1 LIEQKEIGLPRA
13 FIRKICKDE
22 RGAALIEYTVL
33 VGLITIA
40 VCAMIFA
47 VGDWMSSQWSDLN
60 TDLQNCGAN
69 PNAGDPN
76 ASDNAGENAACDS
89 AASNSN

>member
-1 LIEQKEIGLPRA
+1 MPRA
-13 FIRKICKDE
+13 FIRQFCKDE
-22 RGAALIEYTVL
+22 RGAALIEYTIL
-33 VGLITIA
+33 IGLITIS
-40 VCAMIFA
+40 VLGMIFA
-47 VGDWMSSQWSDLN
+47 VGDWTNDQWADLN
-60 TDLQNCGAN
+60 TDLQNCEAN

>member
-1 LIEQKEIGLPRA
+1 MPRA
-13 FIRKICKDE
+13 FIRQFCKDE
-22 RGAALIEYTVL
+22 SGAALIEYTIL
-33 VGLITIA
+33 IGLITIT
-40 VCAMIFA
+40 VMAMIFA
-47 VGDWMSSQWSDLN
+47 VGAWANNQWADLN
-60 TDLQNCGAN
+60 TDLQNCEAN

>member
-1 LIEQKEIGLPRA
+1 MPRA
-13 FIRKICKDE
+13 FIRQIVKDE
-22 RGAALIEYTVL
+22 RGTALIEYTVL
-33 VGLITIA
+33 IGLITGA
-40 VCAMIFA
+40 VCATIFG
-47 VGDWMSSQWSDLN
+47 VGDWIIDQWSDLN
-60 TDLQNCGAN
+60 TDLQNCEAN

>member
-1 LIEQKEIGLPRA
+1 MPRA
-13 FIRKICKDE
+13 FIRQIVKDE

-33 VGLITIA
+33 IGLITGA
-40 VCAMIFA
+40 VCAMIFG
-47 VGDWMSSQWSDLN
+47 VGDWINDQWANLD
-60 TDLQNCGAN
+60 TDLQNCEAN

-89 AASNSN
+89 AAANNSN

>member
-1 LIEQKEIGLPRA
+1 MPRA

-33 VGLITIA
+33 IGLITIA
-40 VCAMIFA
+40 VCATIFG
-47 VGDWMSSQWSDLN
+47 VGDWIIDQWSDVN
-60 TDLQNCGAN
+60 TDLQNCEAN

-89 AASNSN
+89 AVNNSN

>member
-1 LIEQKEIGLPRA
+1 MLRAYIRQIGR
-13 FIRKICKDE
+13 DE

-33 VGLITIA
+33 IGLITGA
-40 VCAMIFA
+40 VMVLVLA
-47 VGDWMSSQWSDLN
+47 VGDWTKSQWSALD

-89 AASNSN
+89 AANDSN

>member
-1 LIEQKEIGLPRA
+1 
-13 FIRKICKDE
+13 
-22 RGAALIEYTVL
+22 
-33 VGLITIA
+33 
-40 VCAMIFA
+40 VCATIFG
-47 VGDWMSSQWSDLN
+47 VGDWIIDQWSDLN
-60 TDLQNCGAN
+60 TDLQNCEAN

>member
-1 LIEQKEIGLPRA
+1 MPRP
-13 FIRKICKDE
+13 FIRQFCKDE
-22 RGAALIEYTVL
+22 RGAALIEYTIL
-33 VGLITIA
+33 IGLITIT
-40 VCAMIFA
+40 VIAMIVT
-47 VGDWMSSQWSDLN
+47 VGDWTNDQWADLI
-60 TDLQNCGAN
+60 TDLQNCEAN